1 MGVVVWATM
10 ASQTQ
15 VFECLTKRELAL
27 LDVTLLEEFGFNQI
41 YHFANLESTKT
52 HYTMTL
58 IWISPGI
65 EQCVPPFLGL
75 HHLIGLYILDFLFL
89 LMCEK

>member
-1 MGVVVWATM
+1 M

-58 IWISPGI
+58 I
-65 EQCVPPFLGL
+65 
-75 HHLIGLYILDFLFL
+75 
-89 LMCEK
+89 